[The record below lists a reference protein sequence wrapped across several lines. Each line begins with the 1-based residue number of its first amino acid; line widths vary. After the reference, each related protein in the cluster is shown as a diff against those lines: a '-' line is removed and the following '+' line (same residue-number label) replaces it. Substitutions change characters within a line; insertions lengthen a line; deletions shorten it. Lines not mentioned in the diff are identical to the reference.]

1 MVFITVIFITYNA
14 VIIRCRDFFICFK
27 ELLIVGLFADF
38 QKVIF
43 FLLISVIF
51 FQYFLIF
58 ILFFT
63 SYSILIFYHFFHT
76 ISPKV
81 LTGVFIS
88 VVIKGFRALCL
99 LKRPKKI
106 VNNKAI
112 SLFSVARVQSCFFIS
127 ALKRYLLKCLKS
139 SKKAVWLV
147 LLSAMYLAF

>member
-1 MVFITVIFITYNA
+1 MPGFFYLFQRIVNSGSVCWFLEGYLFSFDFRYLFSVFLN
-14 VIIRCRDFFICFK
+14 FFPFLHV
-27 ELLIVGLFADF
+27 LLYPYLLP
-38 QKVIF
+38 
-43 FLLISVIF
+43 FL
-51 FQYFLIF
+51 
-58 ILFFT
+58 
-63 SYSILIFYHFFHT
+63 HT

-147 LLSAMYLAF
+147 LLSAMYLAFWEIVNCSRWSDI